1 MADNVPEAVVA
12 AVRPG
17 HNLEADPPAAL
28 TAVRR
33 WTCTRC
39 GDAVLL
45 NGGHTYGGA
54 TERTCEESQ
63 AFWAPLLAR
72 YGGGHV

>member
-1 MADNVPEAVVA
+1 MPTPEASATPALPDQVTA
-12 AVRPG
+12 AVKAG
-17 HNLEADPPAAL
+17 HALESDPPAAL

-33 WTCTRC
+33 WTCTTC

-45 NGGHTYGGA
+45 REGHAYGGA

-63 AFWAPLLAR
+63 AFWR
-72 YGGGHV
+72 SIG